1 MEKRTWQKLITA
13 LLFPEKVFSKV
24 VKQKPNCRA
33 KKLYFPY
40 YLATTKR
47 EREIKEERKDGE
59 VKREKKSQNV
69 LCCHCL

>member
-24 VKQKPNCRA
+24 VKQMPNCRA

-40 YLATTKR
+40 YPATTKR
-47 EREIKEERKDGE
+47 EKEKERKDRE
-59 VKREKKSQNV
+59 VKGEKSQNV
-69 LCCHCL
+69 LCCHFL